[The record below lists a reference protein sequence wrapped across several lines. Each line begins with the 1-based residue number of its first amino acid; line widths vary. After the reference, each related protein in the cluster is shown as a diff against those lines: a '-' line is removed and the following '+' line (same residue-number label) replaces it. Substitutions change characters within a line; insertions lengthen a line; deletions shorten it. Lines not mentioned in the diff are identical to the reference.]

1 MSIIIKQFLYLG
13 LPILFII
20 LLYISNFSSVI
31 KLIGIAIMS
40 VAFLVAIMIIE
51 INLAIKRSKN
61 IARKTIIEWIAFLC
75 IVLFMLGFFA
85 TLFLEIINI
94 KQIIVFEI
102 SELFFLVYMILEV
115 CIITNNRIIKNKEIT
130 DVTFNG
136 SCKVVLLFL
145 SSIVLLWFF
154 RGGIFKYVYSEL
166 IVLER
171 NILIAFTNLLLLA
184 FCVNSICA
192 LSSKNKKNLLAME
205 LFFLSLLLIFNMTI
219 SCFIWFDKDVANG
232 LTVVLSGVV
241 GGILTLF
248 GVLWTIRREEQ
259 IRKDDEKIKNKPYLM
274 LVQDLNYSE
283 PFLRK
288 IRVTDLEIK
297 NNVLSSFITASED
310 ESVIVVNNSNVKK
323 IFSFERCIV
332 KNSENAICIVK
343 GIEINN
349 TFMKLQK
356 PFLLDK
362 NEKFCLFGKDI
373 WFSTEKE
380 DFTVSIIVADING
393 NNYSV
398 NFELKTRKE
407 SIQRKELGQWVVS
420 VGTVFIINEIGLS
433 SDY

>member
-1 MSIIIKQFLYLG
+1 
-13 LPILFII
+13 
-20 LLYISNFSSVI
+20 
-31 KLIGIAIMS
+31 
-40 VAFLVAIMIIE
+40 
-51 INLAIKRSKN
+51 
-61 IARKTIIEWIAFLC
+61 
-75 IVLFMLGFFA
+75 
-85 TLFLEIINI
+85 
-94 KQIIVFEI
+94 
-102 SELFFLVYMILEV
+102 
-115 CIITNNRIIKNKEIT
+115 
-130 DVTFNG
+130 
-136 SCKVVLLFL
+136 
-145 SSIVLLWFF
+145 
-154 RGGIFKYVYSEL
+154 
-166 IVLER
+166 
-171 NILIAFTNLLLLA
+171 
-184 FCVNSICA
+184 
-192 LSSKNKKNLLAME
+192 ME

-283 PFLRK
+283 QNKKK

-373 WFSTEKE
+373 WFNTEKE